1 MTVAQA
7 PQAHLP
13 SLPQVLDRKALDDA
27 LESAANATR
36 ASGHPLAVITL
47 DVDNFRAY
55 ADAVGTKPA
64 EQVLTQLALLLG
76 QLKPV
81 GASLASFGSD
91 EFVLVLPNMMLSA
104 AAALAERLRQHC
116 DEALAR
122 LAHQPSLTVTLG
134 VAASPPDADWQ
145 AQALFALADAR
156 MSFAKKRLHPH
167 HDLVYAGP
175 LPSDWHARLDIDPTR
190 WPSL

>member
-7 PQAHLP
+7 HLQ
-13 SLPQVLDRKALDDA
+13 SLPQVLNRKALDDA
-27 LESAANATR
+27 LEAAAQATR

-55 ADAVGTKPA
+55 ADAVGAKPA
-64 EQVLTQLALLLG
+64 EQVLTQLGLLLG

-91 EFVLVLPNMMLSA
+91 EFVLILPNMMLTA

-122 LAHQPSLTVTLG
+122 LAHEPPLTVTLG
-134 VAASPPDADWQ
+134 VAASPADTDWQ
-145 AQALFALADAR
+145 AQTLFALADAR
-156 MSFAKKRLHPH
+156 MSFAKKRLHPY
-167 HDLVYAGP
+167 HDLVYAGT
-175 LPSDWHARLDIDPTR
+175 LPSDWHARLGVDAAR